1 MARPTKLGKPSA
13 NREADILEASLGL
26 FAEKGSKSATMRDIA
41 RASGLTEGTLYHYF
55 SGKDEILGR
64 ILERYA
70 FGGRA
75 VASAFAET
83 PGSLRDRLLA
93 VATDFFDVLAR
104 NPHATAFILS
114 ESIRYPSASANKP
127 LAEAFLALISER
139 VAVLGRLL
147 TEEIEKGNA
156 KPCDT
161 ARTAAHFLNALAS
174 YWLGEAFFAG
184 RMPGPKA
191 RAAQAVDLVD
201 LVMARLQPGAAHAK
215 TKP

>member
-1 MARPTKLGKPSA
+1 MARPTKLGKPAA
-13 NREADILEASLGL
+13 NREADILEASLKL

-55 SGKDEILGR
+55 SGKDEILSR
-64 ILERYA
+64 ILERYT

-75 VASAFAET
+75 VASAFADT
-83 PGSLRDRLLA
+83 PGSLREKLRA

-114 ESIRYPSASANKP
+114 ESVRYPPISSSKS
-127 LAEAFLALISER
+127 LAETFLALIRDR
-139 VAVLGRLL
+139 VAVLSHLL
-147 TEEIEKGNA
+147 TEEVQAGSA

-161 ARTAAHFLNALAS
+161 ARIAAHFLNALVG
-174 YWLGEAFFAG
+174 YWMGEVFLAG

-191 RAAQAVDLVD
+191 RAAQTEDLVD
-201 LVMARLQPGAAHAK
+201 LVMARLQPGTARTN